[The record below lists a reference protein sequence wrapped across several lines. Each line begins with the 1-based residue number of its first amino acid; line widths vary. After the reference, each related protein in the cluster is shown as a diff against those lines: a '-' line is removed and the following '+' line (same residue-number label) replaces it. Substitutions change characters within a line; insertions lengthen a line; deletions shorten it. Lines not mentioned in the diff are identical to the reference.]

1 MSKNL
6 MFNRFSQT
14 FHLSHNPFACIKR
27 NEKVGFFGKAV
38 KLAPT
43 VYAIIVPS
51 KVEEARQKQETSVP
65 SSTPSGLAFVWYWS
79 SSRRSSN
86 GSLLCGLSGRPY
98 GLHLSHEA
106 FG

>member
-43 VYAIIVPS
+43 VYALITPG
-51 KVEEARQKQETSVP
+51 KVEEAKQKVETSVP
-65 SSTPSGLAFVWYWS
+65 VVYTKWPRVRLVLEFVK
-79 SSRRSSN
+79 
-86 GSLLCGLSGRPY
+86 
-98 GLHLSHEA
+98 EA
-106 FG
+106 VND